1 MKRFWMLALVLAA
14 ASMSLA
20 MRASAQSAS
29 EVKDSLDQYKD
40 DVNSGMATLSSR
52 IGDLESAGK
61 LKWKGDFRFR
71 YEYFTQAQDN
81 SPLAKNF
88 STPWPANV
96 NIPNRPRPRIRLRF
110 GAEKQ
115 VSSEVFAAF
124 RIATGAISGTTGNP
138 SDPTSTNQ
146 TLGGEDTDKALLLD
160 TAYFMYTPKYLGGKV
175 DVYAGKM
182 LNILDSTAITWD
194 GDTNP
199 EGAAVAV
206 RLPEQFGAKA
216 HYMYIGNESA
226 AKLEQYLYNV
236 QLSKDLMLMDQDI
249 HVMAGYED
257 VPWVTSMEG
266 TVPASFTR
274 VSALNGPF
282 SVTGNGMVAPGS
294 LIKGQAPSQLGWIPD
309 IRMVEGMVKIK
320 NKIGGQA
327 FTWTFHA
334 ARNTNSFNLNK
345 FTNANIHG
353 LASISNANAFFAK
366 VETKVDKLGLGLQ
379 WGYIEPN
386 AVLSLYSDSDS
397 GAGYNDNKWL
407 KADVSY
413 DLADGLTVSLGQYAV
428 KRVVPDLFGGTPTNA
443 AGGTS
448 RQPLFRSQLDF
459 VVKI

>member
-20 MRASAQSAS
+20 MRASAQTAS

-52 IGDLESAGK
+52 IADLESTGK

-88 STPWPANV
+88 SAPAWPAGV

-115 VSSEVFAAF
+115 VSSEVFTAF
-124 RIATGAISGTTGNP
+124 RIATGAISATTGNP

-146 TLGGEDTDKALLLD
+146 TLGGENTDKPILLD
-160 TAYFMYTPKYLGGKV
+160 AAYFMYTPKYLGGKV

-182 LNILDSTAITWD
+182 FNILDSTAITWD
-194 GDTNP
+194 SDTNP
-199 EGAAVAV
+199 EGAAIAV
-206 RLPEQFGAKA
+206 RLPEQFQARA
-216 HYMYIGNESA
+216 HYMYLNENSS
-226 AKLEQYLYNV
+226 KLDQYLYNV

-249 HVMAGYED
+249 HVMAGYQD

-266 TVPASFTR
+266 TVPGTFTR
-274 VSALNGPF
+274 MPAMNAPF
-282 SVTGNGMVAPGS
+282 SVTGNGMVAPAA
-294 LIKGQAPSQLGWIPD
+294 LVKGQAPSQLGWIPD
-309 IRMVEGMVKIK
+309 IHLVEGMVKIK
-320 NKIGGQA
+320 NKIAKQA

-334 ARNTNSFNLNK
+334 ARNTNSFDLNK

-366 VETKVDKLGLGLQ
+366 VETKVDKVGLGLQ

-397 GAGYNDNKWL
+397 GAGYNNNKWL

-413 DLADGLTVSLGQYAV
+413 DLSDGFTVSLGQYAV
-428 KRVVPDLFGGTPTNA
+428 KRVVPDLLGGTPTNT